1 MCIFNYYVKP
11 YQPFIQNRKLSHITE
26 FGYNEGIVF
35 NVKED
40 GIIIKTEDELF
51 IGPPPKVKYE
61 YILGR
66 D

>member
-1 MCIFNYYVKP
+1 ME
-11 YQPFIQNRKLSHITE
+11 PFIQNRKLSHITE